1 MAISLVAV
9 DLGGSYPGSRL
20 SYAAIV
26 WVSVV
31 LVVAFLW
38 VAVVL
43 SGDRLS

>member
-9 DLGGSYPGSRL
+9 DLGGSYPGCQL
-20 SYAAIV
+20 SYAAIA

-31 LVVAFLW
+31 LVVAFVW